1 MTSSKTGPAL
11 AIAVLLSTLVVAC
24 GGDDSQRGDAATSLP
39 ISTVAAPVEPTAPA
53 PSDLMPSL
61 GPADTATPDAT
72 PSLAPTA
79 TPTAKSTD
87 SPTPTITPNPTPAQ
101 TAESTQAAEPAVA
114 LEATPLPPLSDA
126 TEIEGR
132 WEGIKFVF
140 GQVELP
146 FTVTFTM
153 SGSGLQGKMD
163 IPIQNAFGLELT
175 NVTVH
180 SSRLYFEHEPP
191 IGLAVWQGELRDNS
205 IEGEFNQ
212 AGLVGTFQLHRVEN
226 SAAAPSEDED
236 VIYIREE
243 VEFLNGD
250 ITLAGDLTFPD
261 AAGPHPA
268 VVLIS
273 GSGGQDRDS
282 NFYGFKVFAELTDH
296 IVGQGIAVPSL

>member
-1 MTSSKTGPAL
+1 M
-11 AIAVLLSTLVVAC
+11 
-24 GGDDSQRGDAATSLP
+24 
-39 ISTVAAPVEPTAPA
+39 
-53 PSDLMPSL
+53 
-61 GPADTATPDAT
+61 
-72 PSLAPTA
+72 
-79 TPTAKSTD
+79 
-87 SPTPTITPNPTPAQ
+87 
-101 TAESTQAAEPAVA
+101 
-114 LEATPLPPLSDA
+114 SDA

-180 SSRLYFEHEPP
+180 SSRLYFEHESP
-191 IGLAVWQGELRDNS
+191 IGLAVWQGELRDDS

-282 NFYGFKVFAELTDH
+282 SFYGFKVFAELTDH
-296 IVGQGIAVPSL
+296 IVGQGIAVLRFDGRGVGGSTGDWLCRPTIQDRASGMCKTGVNFLKSLGTTSTVASASA